1 MHYHYF
7 SEVVPSVWET
17 MRYKW
22 YWKSHLEGPKNF
34 RNEKM
39 TWVPTYNRKYSC
51 NRTTDL
57 RSVFR
62 WRGHLHIF
70 KRHFFQKSFIKKSQF
85 RYTTLC
91 LKLRYF
97 NENIF
102 YHLLI
107 KFAAQVI
114 SCLLS
119 ERDQLNSRL
128 DRNHQNVNY
137 FKSPFSRWHFHCWK
151 IIMIDWIDIVI

>member
-1 MHYHYF
+1 MKKWLEFLHITENIHVTVQQIWGVF
-7 SEVVPSVWET
+7 SDD
-17 MRYKW
+17 
-22 YWKSHLEGPKNF
+22 G
-34 RNEKM
+34 
-39 TWVPTYNRKYSC
+39 
-51 NRTTDL
+51 
-57 RSVFR
+57 
-62 WRGHLHIF
+62 GHLHIF

-128 DRNHQNVNY
+128 DRNHQNGNY
-137 FKSPFSRWHFHCWK
+137 ISFFKVTFPLLK
-151 IIMIDWIDIVI
+151 DNNDWLNRYCNLNIF